1 MSIARELRV
10 LADNLAEIGATV
22 RRLAREIEAKNP
34 EPVEPWHGRTTNTPD
49 EGPYRKKAI

>member
-1 MSIARELRV
+1 VSIARELRV